1 MLVLFDS
8 SYLVM
13 LVAVW
18 AFALIL
24 VYVMIVACITY
35 LILAIAWVEVSLLLL
50 ESNFAYVAD
59 ILAPS
64 YNLTLRAF
72 QLVRI
77 GLLLM
82 VLNWPSFLVRFC
94 PFITLLINMTG
105 LLLTQVAL
113 FFSVT
118 MIFERFSI
126 LGFLALILAALRLFH
141 FLQFRAFSCIF
152 LVLIFLR
159 PVLKLHIVSS
169 LRVVFVL
176 GTLGIT
182 VIVRIV
188 RIMIFS

>member
-1 MLVLFDS
+1 MLLEAVLLVLFDS

-82 VLNWPSFLVRFC
+82 VLN
-94 PFITLLINMTG
+94 
-105 LLLTQVAL
+105 
-113 FFSVT
+113 
-118 MIFERFSI
+118 
-126 LGFLALILAALRLFH
+126 
-141 FLQFRAFSCIF
+141 
-152 LVLIFLR
+152 
-159 PVLKLHIVSS
+159 
-169 LRVVFVL
+169 
-176 GTLGIT
+176 
-182 VIVRIV
+182 
-188 RIMIFS
+188 